1 MNDFTIF
8 VSSCDRYADT
18 WHPFFTLLEKHGG
31 SLCDRPICLCSETKT
46 YTHPS
51 SLSIRTFR
59 YRKHATW
66 SQRTMAALSTVETEY
81 ILFIIDDYFLLDTVN
96 EETLRCALDYLS
108 THKDVGYLAIP
119 NKPSDLEEECT
130 EVAEKVDLTTKRL
143 YLTVS
148 FWRTDYMKKI
158 LRKHESIWDF
168 ERYSVLRAPLYPEQ
182 VMRLNPS
189 YPILYH
195 YMQPSSVK
203 DGLDVVGEGYG
214 VVRGKW
220 LRSTKELFDQ
230 HGIDVC
236 YENMGWYQPGLVAPE
251 PPPRFLEKLGEKNR
265 LAARIDRF
273 IQKRKRK
280 MAKRKKQ
287 RFLKKSTQ

>member
-1 MNDFTIF
+1 
-8 VSSCDRYADT
+8 
-18 WHPFFTLLEKHGG
+18 
-31 SLCDRPICLCSETKT
+31 
-46 YTHPS
+46 
-51 SLSIRTFR
+51 
-59 YRKHATW
+59 
-66 SQRTMAALSTVETEY
+66 MAALSTIETEY
-81 ILFIIDDYFLLDTVN
+81 ILFVIDDYFLLDPIN
-96 EETLRCALDYLS
+96 EETLQCALDYLN

-119 NKPSDLEEECT
+119 NKPNTLNMECI
-130 EVAEKVDLTTKRL
+130 EVAEKVDLATKRL

-168 ERYSVLRAPLYPEQ
+168 ERYSVLRAPLYPEK

-214 VVRGKW
+214 VVRGQW

-230 HGIDVC
+230 YGIEVC
-236 YENMGWYQPGLVAPE
+236 YENMGWYKPGMLASS
-251 PPPRFLEKLGEKNR
+251 PPPRFLEKLGKKSHFV
-265 LAARIDRF
+265 ARIDRF

-280 MAKRKKQ
+280 ITQRKKK

>member
-8 VSSCDRYADT
+8 ISSCDRYSDT
-18 WHPFFTLLEKHGG
+18 WHPFFTLMEKYGG
-31 SLCDRPICLCSETKT
+31 SLCNRPICLCSETKT

-51 SLSIRTFR
+51 LSIRTFH

-66 SQRTMAALSTVETEY
+66 SQRIKAALSTIETEY
-81 ILFIIDDYFLLDTVN
+81 ILFIIDDYFLLDAIN
-96 EETLRCALDYLS
+96 EETLQCALDYLN

-119 NKPSDLEEECT
+119 NKPNTLTTECT

-148 FWRTDYMKKI
+148 FWRTDYMKRI

-168 ERYSVLRAPLYPEQ
+168 ERYSVLRAHLYPEK

-203 DGLDVVGEGYG
+203 DGFDVVGEGYG
-214 VVRGKW
+214 VVRGRW

-230 HGIDVC
+230 HGIEVC
-236 YENMGWYQPGLVAPE
+236 YENMGWYQPRANVT
-251 PPPRFLEKLGEKNR
+251 PPTPRLLEKLGKRNCFV
-265 LAARIDRF
+265 ARVDRF

-280 MAKRKKQ
+280 MAQRKKK
-287 RFLKKSTQ
+287 RFLEKSKK

>member
-8 VSSCDRYADT
+8 ISSCDRYADT
-18 WHPFFTLLEKHGG
+18 WHPFFTLLEKYGG
-31 SLCDRPICLCSETKT
+31 SLCNRPICLCSETKT
-46 YTHPS
+46 YTHPR
-51 SLSIRTFR
+51 LSVRTFQ
-59 YRKHATW
+59 YRKRATW
-66 SQRTMAALSTVETEY
+66 SQRIMAALATIETEY

-96 EETLRCALDYLS
+96 EETLQRTLDYLR
-108 THKDVGYLAIP
+108 THKDIGYLAIP
-119 NKPSDLEEECT
+119 NKPTAMNEECAD
-130 EVAEKVDLTTKRL
+130 VAEKVDLDKKRL

-168 ERYSVLRAPLYPEQ
+168 ERYSVYRAQRYPEQ

-230 HGIDVC
+230 HGLEVC
-236 YENMGWYQPGLVAPE
+236 YENMGWYQPGVAAPV
-251 PPPRFLEKLGEKNR
+251 PPPRFLEKLGSKNR
-265 LAARIDRF
+265 VAARIDRF

-280 MAKRKKQ
+280 MVQRKKK
-287 RFLKKSTQ
+287 RFLQKSTQ

>member
-8 VSSCDRYADT
+8 ISSCDRYSDT
-18 WHPFFTLLEKHGG
+18 WYPFFTLLSKYGG
-31 SLCDRPICLCSETKT
+31 SLCNRPICLCSETKT

-51 SLSIRTFR
+51 LSIRTFK
-59 YRKHATW
+59 YKKHATW
-66 SQRTMAALSTVETEY
+66 SQRVIEALSTIETEY
-81 ILFIIDDYFLLDTVN
+81 ILFIIDDYFLLDYIN
-96 EETLRCALDYLS
+96 EETLQRTLDYLNS
-108 THKDVGYLAIP
+108 HKDVGYLAIP
-119 NKPSDLEEECT
+119 NKPNELNTDCT

-168 ERYSVLRAPLYPEQ
+168 ERYSVLRAHLYPEQ

-195 YMQPSSVK
+195 YMQPSSVNN
-203 DGLDVVGEGYG
+203 GMNVVGEGYG
-214 VVRGKW
+214 VVRGRW
-220 LRSTKELFDQ
+220 LRSTKELFEQ
-230 HGIDVC
+230 HGIEVC
-236 YENMGWYQPGLVAPE
+236 FENMGWYQPIDVVPIT
-251 PPPRFLEKLGEKNR
+251 PPRFLEKLGKKSP
-265 LAARIDRF
+265 LIARVDRF

-280 MAKRKKQ
+280 MAQRKKKK
-287 RFLKKSTQ
+287 FLQKSSQ